1 MRRSL
6 VLTREG
12 FRHPMRMGIPHRRA
26 AFADGQAVATAATT
40 PVFDWRL
47 TASDVRGFATTYFA
61 TVAAVFAFII

>member
-1 MRRSL
+1 
-6 VLTREG
+6 
-12 FRHPMRMGIPHRRA
+12 MRMGIPHRRA